1 VTAID
6 DRPAAGSDASGFK
19 AQVTGAFRDTF
30 ALVRNPKAALAG
42 AAALPILV
50 IFLHGML
57 DTIADAGIGVVI
69 PDIRREFG
77 LTLEEITRVGT
88 ISGVLALIVG
98 IPLGYRTDRTKN
110 RIGWL
115 AGGAFFA
122 SIFFL
127 LTGFAG
133 TVFLWVSG
141 RFLLGLGLKANDP
154 VQSSL
159 LADYTPL
166 QARPA
171 VYSSRGVVGSI
182 GKFLGLATFGVITT
196 LAGWRWSFAFAGAL
210 ALVVGAISL
219 RLKNPA
225 RGVQERLA
233 MGLDRV
239 DAEVEEEAPRFE
251 EAYQLLKGVGTVRR
265 LWYATPFLTGGLLSL
280 GFFLPLFLEDVFHLN
295 AAERGFVLGF
305 NEPFAIAGLIIGIP
319 IATRALA
326 GRTPQ
331 RLFYLLGVAATVLSV
346 IIFGYALAPS
356 VPVVVALSC
365 LYALVGSLLL
375 PGLSTAFSL
384 ILPPRARG
392 LGFAMSSI
400 WAIPGVMFLIPMGI
414 IGEAHGDRWGL
425 GIGAP
430 VFLVGALILASAGT
444 QFRADML
451 RARLSSLASLEV
463 KKAKAAGKPKMLV
476 SRGVTVHYGQVQVLF
491 GVDFDVEEG
500 EMVALLGTNGA
511 GKSTLLKAISG
522 TVLPSNGA
530 ILLDGRDITRAGPVT
545 TSELGIVQMPGGRS
559 VFPTL
564 TVKENLEVA
573 TWLYKGDRKEANE
586 ATQRVLDLFPI
597 LRQKL
602 GDEAGNL
609 SGGQQQML
617 GLAQAFICR
626 PRLLMIDE
634 LSLGLAPSIVQQL
647 LDIVRAIHAQ
657 GTTVILVEQ
666 SVNVALSLCE
676 RAIFLEKGEVRFEG
690 RTEDLLE
697 REDVLRSVF
706 LEGASAALGED
717 DVVDV
722 RATAEGG
729 DGVAVSDLAIIE
741 HAFSSP
747 ATTRPRMDVASM
759 QAQGWRP
766 VVALEVQELR
776 KRFGG
781 IAAVDGVSF
790 KLHQGE
796 ILGLIGSNGAG
807 KTTILDLISGFTPLD
822 SGRVIL
828 DGTDVTDWSPD
839 LRAQA
844 RLGRSFQAATLFPS
858 LTVKEVIAVA
868 LERHIAMRDPFS
880 LAFQAISPAAKISE
894 LAVERRVEELIELM
908 AIGAFRDKFIS
919 ELSTGSRRMV
929 DIACSLAHDPRV
941 LLLDE
946 PSSGIAQRETEQLGP
961 LLQRIQQELGASLLV
976 IEHDMPLITAIADR
990 MIALELGGVIAEGS
1004 PDAVLADPRVIASY
1018 LGMDTESSV
1027 LQRSGAAPGPTS
1039 APSTDPSGTKGGVA

>member
-1 VTAID
+1 VTVDEITP
-6 DRPAAGSDASGFK
+6 PAAPPKQGFK
-19 AQVTGAFRDTF
+19 VAAAQAAKDTF

-42 AAALPILV
+42 AALFPVVV
-50 IFLHGML
+50 IFLHSML
-57 DTIADAGIGVVI
+57 DTIADAGIGVII
-69 PDIRREFG
+69 PEIRREFD

-88 ISGVLALIVG
+88 ISGVLALFVG

-110 RIGWL
+110 RIWWL

-122 SIFFL
+122 SIFFV
-127 LTGFAG
+127 LTGFAS

-171 VYSSRGVVGSI
+171 VYSSRGVLGSV
-182 GKFLGLATFGVITT
+182 GKFFGLATFGVITT
-196 LAGWRWSFAFAGAL
+196 LAGWRWAFAFAGGL
-210 ALVVGAISL
+210 ALIVGVVSL

-233 MGLDRV
+233 MGV
-239 DAEVEEEAPRFE
+239 TGEDAEIEEETPRFE
-251 EAYQLLKGVGTVRR
+251 EAYQLLKGIGTVRR

-280 GFFLPLFLEDVFHLN
+280 GFFLPLFLEDVFGLN

-305 NEPFAIAGLIIGIP
+305 NEPFAILGLILGIP

-326 GRTPQ
+326 SHTPQ

-346 IIFGYALAPS
+346 IIFGYAVAPN
-356 VPVVVALSC
+356 VPVVIALSC
-365 LYALVGSLLL
+365 VFALVGSVLL

-414 IGEAHGDRWGL
+414 IGDAHGDRWGL
-425 GIGAP
+425 AIGAP
-430 VFLVGALILASAGT
+430 VFLLGALILASAGT

-451 RARLSSLASLEV
+451 RSRLASIASLEV
-463 KKAKAAGKPKMLV
+463 KRARRSGKPKMLV
-476 SRGVTVHYGQVQVLF
+476 CRGVTVHYGQVQVLF

-530 ILLDGRDITRAGPVT
+530 ILLDGRDITRAGPAF
-545 TSELGIVQMPGGRS
+545 TSGLGIVQMPGGRS
-559 VFPTL
+559 IFPTL

-573 TWLYKGDRKEANE
+573 TWLYRGDRAAANDAVE
-586 ATQRVLDLFPI
+586 KVLRLFPI
-597 LRQKL
+597 LRQKY
-602 GDEAGNL
+602 GDIAGDL

-617 GLAQAFICR
+617 GLGQAFICR

-647 LDIVRAIHAQ
+647 LDIVREIHAQ
-657 GTTVILVEQ
+657 GTTVVLVEQ

-676 RAIFLEKGEVRFEG
+676 RAVFLEKGEVRFEG

-706 LEGASAALGED
+706 LEGAAAAMGDEAATSSSSKPHEESEDDAVIGQALAAAPTTMPARTRIDLAALE
-717 DVVDV
+717 
-722 RATAEGG
+722 
-729 DGVAVSDLAIIE
+729 AV
-741 HAFSSP
+741 
-747 ATTRPRMDVASM
+747 
-759 QAQGWRP
+759 GWRP
-766 VVALEVQELR
+766 VVALETVDLR

-781 IAAVDGVSF
+781 IAAVDGVDL
-790 KLHQGE
+790 KVHQGE

-822 SGRVIL
+822 SGRVML
-828 DGTDVTDWSPD
+828 DGQDVTFWTPD
-839 LRAQA
+839 ARARA
-844 RLGRSFQAATLFPS
+844 RLGRSFQAASLFPS
-858 LTVKEVIAVA
+858 LTVREAVAVA
-868 LERHIAMRDPFS
+868 LERHIPMRDPFT
-880 LAFQAISPAAKISE
+880 LAFQAIAPSAKESE
-894 LAVERRVEELIELM
+894 LDVDLRVEDLIELM
-908 AIGAFRDKFIS
+908 GIGAFRDKFIS
-919 ELSTGSRRMV
+919 ELSTGSRRIV
-929 DIACSLAHDPRV
+929 DIACSLAHDPKV

-976 IEHDMPLITAIADR
+976 IEHDMPLITSIADR
-990 MIALELGGVIAEGS
+990 LICLELGRVIAEGS
-1004 PDAVLADPRVIASY
+1004 PDEVINHPQVIASY
-1018 LGMDTESSV
+1018 LGMDTEVSV
-1027 LQRSGAAPGPTS
+1027 IERSGAAT
-1039 APSTDPSGTKGGVA
+1039 TKGGVA